1 MHQVERPHP
10 KQILIGF
17 NLGQC
22 PTAVFVFRGEDYQQ
36 ESSGASIK
44 VENNRKHEEDCP
56 RTSNKSGDKIE
67 KIKEEKKS
75 PSPPVID
82 ITDLTDSAEGQLGD
96 LNISLNDS
104 DLENLMDPNTSN
116 MSGISPLKSK
126 PEKSGEDSTNVS
138 PEKEK
143 RCRTQSRVF
152 PSERRSSSSES
163 SSSNSTNQD
172 SETTSSKRSKKK
184 KHASMTVIKFRKQ
197 KRSSSLSLSGNKE
210 KRKKEV
216 DINFKSQQIW
226 SPGEGTSRGSSAFKG
241 LFKTLL
247 DSPKKA
253 RRTRAYTDLLQQK
266 EMESID
272 REFED
277 MFKEQSTSPLTK
289 RKLAFSDEDEI
300 NPNIED
306 QNSNMSYSQLSNK
319 SEDSNL
325 FGMEQC

>member
-1 MHQVERPHP
+1 
-10 KQILIGF
+10 
-17 NLGQC
+17 
-22 PTAVFVFRGEDYQQ
+22 
-36 ESSGASIK
+36 
-44 VENNRKHEEDCP
+44 
-56 RTSNKSGDKIE
+56 
-67 KIKEEKKS
+67 
-75 PSPPVID
+75 
-82 ITDLTDSAEGQLGD
+82 
-96 LNISLNDS
+96 
-104 DLENLMDPNTSN
+104 
-116 MSGISPLKSK
+116 
-126 PEKSGEDSTNVS
+126 
-138 PEKEK
+138 
-143 RCRTQSRVF
+143 
-152 PSERRSSSSES
+152 
-163 SSSNSTNQD
+163 
-172 SETTSSKRSKKK
+172 
-184 KHASMTVIKFRKQ
+184 MTVIKFRKQ